1 VSRGRKQ
8 NLISVSARA
17 TSYSAMDFTITT
29 EKAVYPDQMAPR
41 IGIANQKNK
50 RHNEG
55 QFILEDDKN

>member
-1 VSRGRKQ
+1 
-8 NLISVSARA
+8 
-17 TSYSAMDFTITT
+17 MDFTITT